1 MPQIDQIWWKIQS
14 FHGKEKKKKK
24 RTWTVSIRGIDM
36 CAFLQELL
44 QLSLQQIVALTYY
57 CIKWDGKFVLSSILY
72 KLKKEKEK
80 EKYSFQRF

>member
-14 FHGKEKKKKK
+14 FHGKEKKKK

-44 QLSLQQIVALTYY
+44 QLSLQQIVALTYH
-57 CIKWDGKFVLSSILY
+57 CIKWNGKFVLSSILY